1 MFEEKNNF
9 LNEIFDYNIVIVEEQ
24 ISRIQNDESP
34 FRQRYDK
41 YSQKRIQLLNEIINN
56 WRKIKILFSNSEL
69 DKAEILMSYNK
80 LLSKY
85 ESELSLALS
94 EVVYKDTNTLVKTDK
109 GIKSPIKVDDTLVD
123 QAGYAVDEFTSPRAN
138 IKPYI
143 DYKYDKICEK
153 YENAI
158 NELQV
163 AQNNEK
169 QSGRSF

>member
-1 MFEEKNNF
+1 MVKEKNDF
-9 LNEIFDYNIVIVEEQ
+9 FNEIFDYNIGIVEEQ
-24 ISRIQNDESP
+24 IFRIQNDESP
-34 FRQRYDK
+34 FRQRYDR

-94 EVVYKDTNTLVKTDK
+94 EVVYKDASTLVKTDN
-109 GIKSPIKVDDTLVD
+109 GIENPIKVDDTLVD
-123 QAGYAVDEFTSPRAN
+123 QAGYAEDEFTSPRTDF
-138 IKPYI
+138 KPYI
-143 DYKYDKICEK
+143 DYKYDKICVK

-158 NELQV
+158 NELQIE
-163 AQNNEK
+163 QNVEK
-169 QSGRSF
+169 QNGKKF

>member
-1 MFEEKNNF
+1 MSKEKKDF
-9 LNEIFDYNIVIVEEQ
+9 FNEIFDYNIGIVEEQ

-34 FRQRYDK
+34 FRQYTYR

-94 EVVYKDTNTLVKTDK
+94 EVVYRDTRTVVKNDN
-109 GIKSPIKVDDTLVD
+109 GIENPIKPDNTVVD
-123 QAGYAVDEFTSPRAN
+123 QAGYVADEFTSPRAEL
-138 IKPYI
+138 KSYI
-143 DYKYDKICEK
+143 DYKYDKICER
-153 YENAI
+153 YEKAI
-158 NELQV
+158 NELQIQ
-163 AQNNEK
+163 QNVGK
-169 QSGRSF
+169 QNGKNF